1 MLASAEGDLQRS
13 KDLVAYGANVNATSY
28 NGSTALMY
36 AARNNH
42 LSIVKLLIENGADK
56 EIENEKK
63 STALSLS
70 QTYNSNEVNEYLKSL
85 SFKL

>member
-1 MLASAEGDLQRS
+1 LASAEGNLERV

-28 NGSTALMY
+28 NGSTSLMY

-42 LSIVKLLIENGADK
+42 LSIVEFLIENGADREVK
-56 EIENEKK
+56 NQKK

-70 QTYNSNEVNEYLKSL
+70 ETFKSNEVNEYLKSL
-85 SFKL
+85 SPKR